1 MSHHDKYEKRCYKCI
16 LLILPIL
23 FNLRIISLGCSA
35 CNPSQEKSEMKPM
48 TTYSEADL
56 EAEVESLR
64 KWGIP
69 DGTFYSEDI
78 QRQLA
83 QVAEPPVTTSSM
95 IGSSRHKE
103 HICPMCGK
111 QYNQGI
117 TFAMF
122 QQHVL
127 DHFVEEEESY
137 SILNTSEVK
146 T

>member
-1 MSHHDKYEKRCYKCI
+1 V
-16 LLILPIL
+16 
-23 FNLRIISLGCSA
+23 
-35 CNPSQEKSEMKPM
+35 KPA
-48 TTYSEADL
+48 SKDSDADI

-69 DGTFYSEDI
+69 DGTSYSEEI

-83 QVAEPPVTTSSM
+83 QVAEPPATTSS
-95 IGSSRHKE
+95 IIASSKHKE

-117 TFAMF
+117 TFEMF

-127 DHFVEEEESY
+127 DHFTEEEESY
-137 SILNTSEVK
+137 SILNTSEVR

>member
-1 MSHHDKYEKRCYKCI
+1 V
-16 LLILPIL
+16 
-23 FNLRIISLGCSA
+23 
-35 CNPSQEKSEMKPM
+35 KP
-48 TTYSEADL
+48 TAKDDDADT

-69 DGTFYSEDI
+69 DGTSYSEDI

-83 QVAEPPVTTSSM
+83 QIAEPPATGSSM
-95 IGSSRHKE
+95 IASSKHKE
-103 HICPMCGK
+103 HICPMCLK

-117 TFAMF
+117 TFEMF

-127 DHFVEEEESY
+127 DHFTEEDESY
-137 SILNTSEVK
+137 SILNSSEVR